1 MPILKSCLFCFSP
14 RTGSM
19 LSAILSMIISM
30 ITACMVIYNLAVS
43 YAKTP
48 LFIYEWAF
56 IIFSIFGITASLLL
70 IRGVRQQNRK
80 YFWPWMVNNVIVI
93 IIVLI
98 SILFVASLSTV
109 APKNGVLLFVIYLII
124 SMVFALFWIY
134 GLLCVISHYQELG
147 LGG

>member
-19 LSAILSMIISM
+19 LSAILSM
-30 ITACMVIYNLAVS
+30 
-43 YAKTP
+43 
-48 LFIYEWAF
+48 
-56 IIFSIFGITASLLL
+56 
-70 IRGVRQQNRK
+70 QNRK